1 MAIFR
6 IKPSSLFFFFFTILL
21 VAGLIISPAIA
32 TPRFPRSQIIDTPPI
47 ARRSMIDPESSYSA
61 PSPATNAAGAL
72 IKRFHVHRKTDRETI
87 IK

>member
-6 IKPSSLFFFFFTILL
+6 IKPSSLFFFTILL
-21 VAGLIISPAIA
+21 VAALIISPAIA

-61 PSPATNAAGAL
+61 PAPGY
-72 IKRFHVHRKTDRETI
+72 
-87 IK
+87 